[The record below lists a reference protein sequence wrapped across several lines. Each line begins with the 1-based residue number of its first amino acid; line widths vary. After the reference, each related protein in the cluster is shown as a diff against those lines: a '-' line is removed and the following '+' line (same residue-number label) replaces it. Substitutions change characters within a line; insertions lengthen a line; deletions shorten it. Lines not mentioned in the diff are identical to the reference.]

1 MNTVAT
7 DSLELAAVD
16 LTPRIGS
23 QVTASI
29 QDLVSGKYANQIRRL
44 LDQRGVLV
52 FPELN
57 MTDEEQKA
65 FTLTL
70 GEMMLQREKE
80 FMTVT
85 LDRSLEDVAGY
96 LRATFFWH
104 IDMMRSEVPNL
115 ATVLSARVVSET
127 GGETEFASTYA
138 AWEDLPEDEKREYE
152 GLRVMHNHESSQFM
166 YEPEP
171 TLAELEDWRDS
182 PSQVQPLVWT
192 HRSGRKSLVIGAS
205 AAYIFDK
212 SPEDSRWILTRLR
225 EWATQQQFVYQHRWK
240 VGDLVVWDNTG
251 TMHRARPYPLESG
264 RLMRRTV
271 VMGEESLS

>member
-1 MNTVAT
+1 MSTAAA
-7 DSLELAAVD
+7 DAMGLESVD
-16 LTPRIGS
+16 LSPRIGARMN
-23 QVTASI
+23 ASVE
-29 QDLVSGKYANQIRRL
+29 DLVGGKHTRQIRQL
-44 LDQRGVLV
+44 LEQRGVLV

-57 MTDEEQKA
+57 MGDEEQKA

-85 LDRSLEDVAGY
+85 LDRSIEAVAGY

-104 IDMMRSEVPNL
+104 IDMIRFKVPNF

-127 GGETEFASTYA
+127 GGETEFANTYA
-138 AWEDLPEDEKREYE
+138 AWDDLPEEDKREYE
-152 GLRVMHNHESSQFM
+152 GLRVMHNHEASQFM

-182 PSQVQPLVWT
+182 PSEVQPLVWT
-192 HRSGRKSLVIGAS
+192 HKSGRKSLVIGAS
-205 AAYIFDK
+205 AAYICDK
-212 SPEDSRWILTRLR
+212 SPEESRWILTRLR
-225 EWATQQQFVYQHRWK
+225 EWATQPQFVYQHRWK
-240 VGDLVVWDNTG
+240 VGDVVLWDNTG
-251 TMHRARPYPLESG
+251 TMHRARPYPLDSG

-271 VMGEESLS
+271 IAGEEPLS